1 MLRRLSLAAAVAAA
15 TGVAWA
21 AQPTP
26 LPTKTD
32 LISVYK
38 EAVDNNADLAAAQ
51 ADYLARK
58 EVVPQ
63 ARAGL
68 LPQLGAGGRIGDS
81 RIALDEPAATVKRS
95 SHVVQASLSQ
105 PLFRADRW
113 FQWQAA
119 KETSDQAKLEFS
131 ATQQDLILRS
141 AETYFTVLR
150 AQDNLATSK
159 AEEAAFK
166 RQLDQANERFD
177 VGLSDKTDVL
187 GPRPATTPPAP
198 TG

>member
-68 LPQLGAGGRIGDS
+68 LPQLGAGARVGDLSLIHIS
-81 RIALDEPAATVKRS
+81 R
-95 SHVVQASLSQ
+95 
-105 PLFRADRW
+105 RADQDRLEARRAGDDRRSRPRADAID
-113 FQWQAA
+113 QGKHGQAA
-119 KETSDQAKLEFS
+119 G
-131 ATQQDLILRS
+131 
-141 AETYFTVLR
+141 VL
-150 AQDNLATSK
+150 
-159 AEEAAFK
+159 
-166 RQLDQANERFD
+166 
-177 VGLSDKTDVL
+177 
-187 GPRPATTPPAP
+187 
-198 TG
+198 